1 MTCVEQSR
9 TEEMHAWTPQQLHC
23 ILHTLFCA
31 LYVPPVA
38 QQAYLTT
45 IFAMEAA
52 IAQENVVLSI
62 DAPADAGACEACTH
76 AEQSAICETADV
88 PVEEGEVPDEQDAP
102 AAEADAA
109 EEDDEEY
116 VEGADAAD
124 AQETISFSIAPG
136 IFVSGAKDG
145 ALARFHKDAV
155 LKRALTHAFRTH
167 KIAASAEYAAWNKAA
182 TAFRKLISNKEFS
195 LRYDAIARARD
206 RALLK
211 ARKEHSEQGP
221 AKAIKSFQ
229 SAAAGLISLLD
240 AHCTKL
246 AQANLAE
253 STEYEATRKCKL
265 GLEEALAAQSIYK
278 GAVVHAEGAP
288 AAPGKRKRARK
299 AEARA
304 DVVAEGADASTQS
317 AEAEAPM
324 DVVDLSKEPVVPSA

>member
-1 MTCVEQSR
+1 
-9 TEEMHAWTPQQLHC
+9 
-23 ILHTLFCA
+23 
-31 LYVPPVA
+31 
-38 QQAYLTT
+38 
-45 IFAMEAA
+45 MEAA

-167 KIAASAEYAAWNKAA
+167 KIAATAEYAAWNKAA

-229 SAAAGLISLLD
+229 SAAPGLISLLD

-265 GLEEALAAQSIYK
+265 GFELAALTLAARSIYK
-278 GAVVHAEGAP
+278 AAVVHAEGAP